1 MRSHYV
7 QIRTFVKMLL
17 FYFSFYVKGHLDHL
31 SSLVGLS
38 SFEEDLVIIA
48 KWALDSAAI

>member
-17 FYFSFYVKGHLDHL
+17 FYFIFCVKGSLDHL

-38 SFEEDLVIIA
+38 SFEEDLVIAA
-48 KWALDSAAI
+48 KWVMDSAAI